1 MEKNRLQNKVAIV
14 TGSGQGIGAA
24 IAGIFA
30 QQGARVVVATRT
42 EKTGRETVEQI
53 KAKGGETI
61 LVSGDIGTIN
71 TIDKVVDKTLQ
82 TYGQIDIMVHNAA
95 SFLGGLLE
103 EYKDEDLDTVLAVN
117 LKACFRLSYACIPHM
132 RKQGG
137 GRILITSSVTGP
149 RVAMPGTGYYAV
161 SKAGVNGF
169 IRTAAVELA
178 ADNITVNGVEPGFI
192 LTPAMDLLADE
203 NARKEMARYIPKGHL
218 GEPNDIAYAMLYL
231 ASDDAKYV
239 TGQTLVVDGGSTL
252 PESPVYM
259 NETEGVQTL
268 QGS

>member
-1 MEKNRLQNKVAIV
+1 MGNNRLQNKVAIV

-24 IAGIFA
+24 TARVFA
-30 QQGARVVVATRT
+30 QEGAQVVVATRT
-42 EKTGRETVEQI
+42 EKTGRETVGQI
-53 KAKGGETI
+53 KAEGGEAI
-61 LVSGDIGTIN
+61 LVGADIGAISAIN
-71 TIDKVVDKTLQ
+71 RVVDTTLDN
-82 TYGQIDIMVHNAA
+82 YGQIDIMVHNAA
-95 SFLGGLLE
+95 SFLGGLVE

-117 LKACFRLSYACIPHM
+117 LKACFRLTHACIPHM
-132 RKQGG
+132 KKQGG

-149 RVAMPGTGYYAV
+149 RVAMPGTAYYAA

-203 NARKEMARYIPKGHL
+203 NARAEMARYIPKGEL

-231 ASDDAKYV
+231 ASDEAKYV

>member
-1 MEKNRLQNKVAIV
+1 MGNNGLQNKVAIV

-24 IAGIFA
+24 VARVFA
-30 QQGARVVVATRT
+30 KQGARVVVATRT
-42 EKTGRETVEQI
+42 EKNGRETVTQI
-53 KAKGGETI
+53 RSQGGEAT
-61 LVSGDIGTIN
+61 LVCADIGSVDAIGN
-71 TIDKVVDKTLQ
+71 VVDTALEA
-82 TYGQIDIMVHNAA
+82 YGRLDVMVHNAA
-95 SFLGGLLE
+95 SFLGGMLE
-103 EYKDEDLDTVLAVN
+103 EYRDEDLDKVLAVN
-117 LKACFRLSYACIPHM
+117 LKACFRLTHACLPHM
-132 RKQGG
+132 KKQGG

-149 RVAMPGTGYYAV
+149 RVAMPGTAYYAA

-169 IRTAAVELA
+169 IRAAALELA

-203 NARKEMARYIPKGHL
+203 NARAEMARYIPMGKL
-218 GEPNDIAYAMLYL
+218 GEPNDIAGAMLYL
-231 ASDDAKYV
+231 ASDEAGYV

>member
-1 MEKNRLQNKVAIV
+1 MGNSRLQNKVAIV

-30 QQGARVVVATRT
+30 EEGASVVVATRT
-42 EKTGRETVEQI
+42 EKTGRETVGQI
-53 KAKGGETI
+53 RAAGGEATLI
-61 LVSGDIGTIN
+61 VSDIGTVN
-71 TIDKVVDKTLQ
+71 AVNNVIDGTLQ
-82 TYGQIDIMVHNAA
+82 AYGQIDIMVHNAA
-95 SFLGGLLE
+95 SFLGGMIE

-117 LKACFRLSYACIPHM
+117 LKACFRLTHACIPHM

-137 GRILITSSVTGP
+137 GRILVTSSVTGP
-149 RVAMPGTGYYAV
+149 RVAMPGTAYYAA

-169 IRTAAVELA
+169 IRSAAVELA

-203 NARKEMARYIPKGHL
+203 NARKEMARYIPNGDL

-231 ASDDAKYV
+231 ASDEAKYV